1 MKNIIEQENVETTE
15 IIKIV
20 DDIKQDIISTRNKIM
35 YNANRELINMYF
47 RMGKNI
53 SENTKYGNN
62 FVTILSKSL
71 KLDFP
76 DSTGFSERNLWR
88 MKSFYEQ
95 YKDFSNLPP
104 AVADLPWTHN
114 YLLIEKIKDRNKRL
128 WYASEC
134 LKNGWSKTVL
144 MHQIELELYERQKIP
159 NKFTNFNQNMGL
171 KNNSDLA
178 NEIIKDPYIF
188 ELEGLKKNYVEKELE
203 EQMIAKIR
211 DVLLELGKGFCFIG
225 NQYQISTDNQDY
237 YLDMLFYHLDLRCYI
252 VVELKVSEFKP
263 EYIEQLGFYVTAVDK
278 TLKKEQDNQTI
289 GLLLCKEKDKL
300 SVEWA
305 LDFINVPIGVASYN
319 IINKVQRDILKKLPT
334 EKDIN
339 RYINIKN

>member
-1 MKNIIEQENVETTE
+1 MNKVIENVEKTE
-15 IIKIV
+15 FIKTI
-20 DDIKQDIISTRNKIM
+20 DGIKQDVINTRNRIM

-53 SENTKYGNN
+53 SENAKYGNN
-62 FVTILSKSL
+62 FILILSKSL
-71 KLDFP
+71 KLEFP

-88 MKSFYEQ
+88 MKAFYEQ
-95 YKDFSNLPP
+95 YKDFSILPP
-104 AVADLPWTHN
+104 AVAELPWTHN
-114 YLLIEKIKDRNKRL
+114 YILLEKVKDRNERI
-128 WYASEC
+128 WYAEEC

-144 MHQIELELYERQKIP
+144 VHQIELELYERKKLS
-159 NKFTNFNQNMGL
+159 NKFTNFTQNIEL

-203 EQMIAKIR
+203 EHMITKIR

-225 NQYQISTDNQDY
+225 NQHKISTDNQDY
-237 YLDMLFYHLDLRCYI
+237 YIDMLFYHLDLRCYI
-252 VVELKVSEFKP
+252 VVELKANEFKP
-263 EYIEQLGFYVTAVDK
+263 EYIGQLGFYVTAVDK
-278 TLKKEQDNQTI
+278 TLKKEQDNKTI

-319 IINKVQRDILKKLPT
+319 VINKEQKDILDKLPN
-334 EKDIN
+334 EQDIN
-339 RYINIKN
+339 MYIDVKNE